1 MAPIT
6 VHKFGGASV
15 RNAEAVRNVCSI
27 LNHFPENK
35 IVIVSAIGKTTNALE
50 TIHKKRFEGKDFE
63 KELQEIFHFHF
74 NIAKELEVDTDTDW
88 RLVFDTLS
96 QICKKEIEGS
106 FDEEYDRI
114 IGYGEYLSTAIVNA
128 CFNQNN
134 LSSKRL
140 NSADYIV
147 TDSRFRDARVQWDLS
162 EQKVASLQHEFQS
175 HSTLVL
181 QGFIG
186 AAKDVSQG
194 PVEGSSK
201 GPVEGSSKGPVE
213 GSSKGP
219 AEGLAKHLRND
230 LAKHLHN
237 DLSKNLAK
245 HLTSLGREGSDFS
258 AAIFAY
264 LLNAESVTIWK
275 DVPGLLNAD
284 PKCFEPTQLLKEIS
298 FREAVELAYYGASVI
313 HPRTIKPLQ
322 NKNIPL
328 FIKSFL
334 NPTAEG
340 TRIVEKAN
348 AELEVASYI
357 LKQKQTLISI
367 STKDFSFVV
376 EDNLTFIF
384 KTFADLG
391 IHVHMMEN
399 SALNFSVCIPSE
411 PTKLKA
417 LIEQLSDFH
426 VRYNDNVSI
435 LTIRHPKPMVM
446 QQLLQYKEVLLE
458 QRNRTTVRFVIRGNW
473 NLPEPIKE

>member
-1 MAPIT
+1 MAQIT

-27 LNHFPENK
+27 LDLFPESK
-35 IVIVSAIGKTTNALE
+35 IVIVSAMGKTTNALE
-50 TIHKKRFEGKDFE
+50 NIHQKRFEGNDFE
-63 KELQEIFHFHF
+63 KDLQEIFEFHF
-74 NIAKELEVDTDTDW
+74 NIAKELEVDTDSDW
-88 RLVFDTLS
+88 VFVFQELT
-96 QICKKEIEGS
+96 QICKREITAS

-128 CFNQNN
+128 YFNQNK
-134 LSSKRL
+134 LSSRRL
-140 NSADYIV
+140 NSADYII
-147 TDSRFRDARVQWDLS
+147 TDSRFRDARVQWEQS
-162 EQKVASLQHEFQS
+162 EEKVAMLRQEFEN

-186 AAKDVSQG
+186 SSE
-194 PVEGSSK
+194 EGK
-201 GPVEGSSKGPVE
+201 
-213 GSSKGP
+213 
-219 AEGLAKHLRND
+219 
-230 LAKHLHN
+230 
-237 DLSKNLAK
+237 
-245 HLTSLGREGSDFS
+245 LTSLGREGSDFS

-284 PKCFEPTQLLKEIS
+284 PKCFQPTQLLKEIS
-298 FREAVELAYYGASVI
+298 FREAVELAYFGASVI

-334 NPTAEG
+334 NPTNEG

-348 AELEVASYI
+348 TELEVASYI
-357 LKQKQTLISI
+357 LKQNQTLVSI

-384 KTFADLG
+384 NTVASLG

-399 SALNFSVCIPSE
+399 SALNFSVCIQSDPN
-411 PTKLKA
+411 KLKA

>member
-1 MAPIT
+1 MAQVT

-15 RNAEAVRNVCSI
+15 RNAEAVRNVCDI
-27 LNHFPENK
+27 LKGFPENK
-35 IVIVSAIGKTTNALE
+35 IVIVSAMGKTTNALE
-50 TIHKKRFEGKDFE
+50 TIHSKRFEGKNFE
-63 KELQEIFHFHF
+63 SELQEIFEFHQ
-74 NIAKELEVDTDTDW
+74 NIAKELSVDTDTDW
-88 RLVFDTLS
+88 ILVFDMLA
-96 QICKKEIEGS
+96 QICKNEPTAN

-128 CFNQNN
+128 YFNQNN

-140 NSADYIV
+140 NSADYV
-147 TDSRFRDARVQWDLS
+147 CTDARFRDARVQWEKS
-162 EQKVASLQHEFQS
+162 EEKVAALQHEFAS

-186 AAKDVSQG
+186 SAKDVAQD
-194 PVEGSSK
+194 
-201 GPVEGSSKGPVE
+201 
-213 GSSKGP
+213 
-219 AEGLAKHLRND
+219 AEQDFFEK
-230 LAKHLHN
+230 K
-237 DLSKNLAK
+237 K
-245 HLTSLGREGSDFS
+245 LTSLGREGSDFS

-284 PKCFEPTQLLKEIS
+284 PKCFMPTQLLKEIS

-328 FIKSFL
+328 YIKSFL
-334 NPTAEG
+334 NPSAEG

-348 AELEVASYI
+348 SELEVASYI
-357 LKQKQTLISI
+357 LKQNQTLVSI

-384 KTFADLG
+384 NTFASLG

-399 SALNFSVCIPSE
+399 SALNFSVCIPSDKN
-411 PTKLKA
+411 KLKA

-426 VRYNDNVSI
+426 VRYNDHVSI

-458 QRNRTTVRFVIRGNW
+458 QRNRTTVRFVIRGTW

>member
-1 MAPIT
+1 MAQVT

-15 RNAEAVRNVCSI
+15 RNAEAVRNVCDI
-27 LNHFPENK
+27 LKGFPENK
-35 IVIVSAIGKTTNALE
+35 IVIVSAMGKTTNALE
-50 TIHKKRFEGKDFE
+50 AIHSKRFEGKNFE
-63 KELQEIFHFHF
+63 SELQEIFSFHHT
-74 NIAKELEVDTDTDW
+74 IAKELEVDTDTDW
-88 RLVFDTLS
+88 ILVFDTLA
-96 QICKKEIEGS
+96 QICKNDITTS

-128 CFNQNN
+128 YFNQNN

-140 NSADYIV
+140 NSADYVV
-147 TDSRFRDARVQWDLS
+147 TDSRFRDARVLWEKS
-162 EQKVASLQHEFQS
+162 EAKVATLRQEFDK
-175 HSTLVL
+175 HATLVL

-186 AAKDVSQG
+186 ACVAQDALQDSMKGRSEGVIQDALQDSSKDVSQ
-194 PVEGSSK
+194 
-201 GPVEGSSKGPVE
+201 
-213 GSSKGP
+213 GP

-230 LAKHLHN
+230 
-237 DLSKNLAK
+237 LAK

-264 LLNAESVTIWK
+264 LMNAESVTIWK

-284 PKCFEPTQLLKEIS
+284 PKCFMPTQLLKEIS

-328 FIKSFL
+328 YIKSFL
-334 NPTAEG
+334 NPSAEG

-348 AELEVASYI
+348 SELEVASYI
-357 LKQKQTLISI
+357 LKQNQTLVSI

-384 KTFADLG
+384 NTFASLG

-399 SALNFSVCIPSE
+399 SALNFSVCIPSDKN
-411 PTKLKA
+411 KLQS
-417 LIEQLSDFH
+417 LIEQLSDFN
-426 VRYNDNVSI
+426 VRYNDHVSI

-458 QRNRTTVRFVIRGNW
+458 QRNRTTVRFVIRGTW

>member
-35 IVIVSAIGKTTNALE
+35 IVIVSAMGKTTNALE
-50 TIHKKRFEGKDFE
+50 TIHNKRFEGKDFE
-63 KELQEIFHFHF
+63 KELQEIFEFHF
-74 NIAKELEVDTDTDW
+74 NIAKQLEVDADTDW
-88 RLVFDTLS
+88 LLVFDTLS

-128 CFNQNN
+128 CFNKTN

-140 NSADYIV
+140 NSADYVI
-147 TDSRFRDARVQWDLS
+147 TDSRFRDARVLWDKS
-162 EQKVASLQHEFQS
+162 EEKVASLQHEFES

-186 AAKDVSQG
+186 ACASQDALQDSTKDASQDFF
-194 PVEGSSK
+194 EK
-201 GPVEGSSKGPVE
+201 K
-213 GSSKGP
+213 K
-219 AEGLAKHLRND
+219 
-230 LAKHLHN
+230 
-237 DLSKNLAK
+237 
-245 HLTSLGREGSDFS
+245 LTSLGREGSDFS

-284 PKCFEPTQLLKEIS
+284 PKCFEPTQLLREIS

>member
-1 MAPIT
+1 MAQIT

-27 LNHFPENK
+27 LNQFPENK
-35 IVIVSAIGKTTNALE
+35 IVIVSAMGKTTNALE

-63 KELQEIFHFHF
+63 KELQDIFEFHF
-74 NIAKELEVDTDTDW
+74 NIAKELEVETDTDW
-88 RLVFDTLS
+88 LLVFDTLS
-96 QICKKEIEGS
+96 QICKKEIEGG

-128 CFNQNN
+128 CFKKNS

-147 TDSRFRDARVQWDLS
+147 TDSRFRDARVLWEMS
-162 EQKVASLQHEFQS
+162 EQRVDLLQSEFQS

-186 AAKDVSQG
+186 AAKDVSQ
-194 PVEGSSK
+194 
-201 GPVEGSSKGPVE
+201 GPVE

-284 PKCFEPTQLLKEIS
+284 PKCFQPTQLLKEIS
-298 FREAVELAYYGASVI
+298 FREAVELAYFGASVI

-348 AELEVASYI
+348 SELEVASYI
-357 LKQKQTLISI
+357 LKQNQTLVSI

-384 KTFADLG
+384 NTFANLG

-399 SALNFSVCIPSE
+399 SALNFSVCIPSDSD
-411 PTKLKA
+411 KLIA
-417 LIEQLSDFH
+417 LVEQLSDFH
-426 VRYNDNVSI
+426 VRYNDKVSI

>member
-1 MAPIT
+1 MAQLT

-27 LNHFPENK
+27 LNRFQENK
-35 IVIVSAIGKTTNALE
+35 IVIVSAMGKTTNALE
-50 TIHKKRFEGKDFE
+50 LIHKKRFEGKDFE
-63 KELQEIFHFHF
+63 KELQDIFEFHF
-74 NIAKELEVDTDTDW
+74 NIAKELEVETDTDW
-88 RLVFDTLS
+88 LLVFDALA
-96 QICKKEIEGS
+96 QICKSEINAS
-106 FDEEYDRI
+106 FDQEYDRI

-128 CFNQNN
+128 CFNKNN

-140 NSADYIV
+140 NSADYVI
-147 TDSRFRDARVQWDLS
+147 TDSRFRDARVLWEES
-162 EQKVASLQHEFQS
+162 EQRVAALKQEFEL
-175 HSTLVL
+175 HSTLVM

-186 AAKDVSQG
+186 ASKAPVATEGRSEGASQVL
-194 PVEGSSK
+194 PQ
-201 GPVEGSSKGPVE
+201 
-213 GSSKGP
+213 
-219 AEGLAKHLRND
+219 
-230 LAKHLHN
+230 
-237 DLSKNLAK
+237 DLSKNLAT

-284 PKCFEPTQLLKEIS
+284 PKCFMPTQLLKEIS

-328 FIKSFL
+328 YIKSFL
-334 NPTAEG
+334 NPEAEG
-340 TRIVEKAN
+340 TRIVERAN

-357 LKQKQTLISI
+357 LKQNQTLISI

-384 KTFADLG
+384 NAFANLG

-399 SALNFSVCIPSE
+399 SALNFSVCIPSDAN
-411 PTKLKA
+411 KLQA
-417 LIEQLSDFH
+417 LVEQLSDFH

-458 QRNRTTVRFVIRGNW
+458 QRNRTTVRFVIRGTW

>member
-1 MAPIT
+1 MAQVT

-15 RNAEAVRNVCSI
+15 RNAEAVRNVCDI
-27 LNHFPENK
+27 VKGLHGNK
-35 IVIVSAIGKTTNALE
+35 IVIVSAMGKTTNALE
-50 TIHKKRFEGKDFE
+50 TIHSKRFEGKNFE
-63 KELQEIFHFHF
+63 NELHEIYEFHN
-74 NIAKELEVDTDTDW
+74 NIAKELKVETDSDWTSLFNELSSICAAPVIDT
-88 RLVFDTLS
+88 
-96 QICKKEIEGS
+96 
-106 FDEEYDRI
+106 FDEEYDCI
-114 IGYGEYLSTAIVNA
+114 IGFGEYLSTAIVNA
-128 CFNQNN
+128 YFNQNN

-140 NSADYIV
+140 NSANYVI
-147 TDSRFRDARVQWDLS
+147 TDSRFRDARVLWEMS
-162 EQKVASLQHEFQS
+162 EQRVASLQNEFQS

-186 AAKDVSQG
+186 ASKAPVAPQGRPEGASQ
-194 PVEGSSK
+194 
-201 GPVEGSSKGPVE
+201 
-213 GSSKGP
+213 
-219 AEGLAKHLRND
+219 D
-230 LAKHLHN
+230 LPQ
-237 DLSKNLAK
+237 DLSKNLPQDLAT

-284 PKCFEPTQLLKEIS
+284 PKCFEPTQLLREIS
-298 FREAVELAYYGASVI
+298 FREAVELAYFGASVI

-328 FIKSFL
+328 YIKSFL
-334 NPTAEG
+334 NPSAEG

-348 AELEVASYI
+348 SELEVASYI
-357 LKQKQTLISI
+357 LKQNQTLVSI

-376 EDNLTFIF
+376 EDNLTLIF
-384 KTFADLG
+384 NTFANLG

-411 PTKLKA
+411 TTKLKT
-417 LIEQLSDFH
+417 LIEQLRDFN

>member
-1 MAPIT
+1 MAQVT

-15 RNAEAVRNVCSI
+15 RNAEAVRNVCDI
-27 LNHFPENK
+27 LKGFPENK
-35 IVIVSAIGKTTNALE
+35 IVIVSAMGKTTNALE
-50 TIHKKRFEGKDFE
+50 TIHSKRFEGKNFE
-63 KELQEIFHFHF
+63 SELQEIFEFHH
-74 NIAKELEVDTDTDW
+74 NIAKELSVDTDTDW
-88 RLVFDTLS
+88 ILVFDMLA
-96 QICKKEIEGS
+96 QICKNDITAS

-128 CFNQNN
+128 YFNQTN

-140 NSADYIV
+140 NSADYVV
-147 TDSRFRDARVQWDLS
+147 TDSRFRDARVQWEKS
-162 EQKVASLQHEFQS
+162 EEKVATLRQEFDN
-175 HSTLVL
+175 HTTLVL

-186 AAKDVSQG
+186 AAKDVAQDFS
-194 PVEGSSK
+194 EK
-201 GPVEGSSKGPVE
+201 K
-213 GSSKGP
+213 
-219 AEGLAKHLRND
+219 R
-230 LAKHLHN
+230 
-237 DLSKNLAK
+237 
-245 HLTSLGREGSDFS
+245 LTSLGREGSDFS

-284 PKCFEPTQLLKEIS
+284 PKCFMPTQLLKEIS

-328 FIKSFL
+328 YIKSFL
-334 NPTAEG
+334 NPSAEG

-348 AELEVASYI
+348 SELEVASYI
-357 LKQKQTLISI
+357 LKQNQTLVSI

-384 KTFADLG
+384 NTFASLG
-391 IHVHMMEN
+391 VHVHMMEN
-399 SALNFSVCIPSE
+399 SALNFSVCIPSDKN
-411 PTKLKA
+411 KLKA

-426 VRYNDNVSI
+426 VRYNDHVSI

-458 QRNRTTVRFVIRGNW
+458 QRNRTTVRFVIRGTW

>member
-15 RNAEAVRNVCSI
+15 RNAEAVRNVCNI
-27 LNHFPENK
+27 LKGFPENK
-35 IVIVSAIGKTTNALE
+35 IVIVSAMGKTTNALE
-50 TIHKKRFEGKDFE
+50 TIHSKRFEGKNFE
-63 KELQEIFHFHF
+63 SELQEIFEFHH
-74 NIAKELEVDTDTDW
+74 NIAKELAVDTDTDW
-88 RLVFDTLS
+88 LLVFDELA
-96 QICKKEIEGS
+96 QICKGS
-106 FDEEYDRI
+106 IKAGFDEEYDRI

-128 CFNQNN
+128 YFNQNN

-140 NSADYIV
+140 NSADYVV
-147 TDSRFRDARVQWDLS
+147 TDSRFRDARVLWEMS
-162 EQKVASLQHEFQS
+162 EQRVTSLQSEFQS

-194 PVEGSSK
+194 PVEGVIQ
-201 GPVEGSSKGPVE
+201 GAMQGRPEGASQ
-213 GSSKGP
+213 
-219 AEGLAKHLRND
+219 D
-230 LAKHLHN
+230 LPQ
-237 DLSKNLAK
+237 DLSKNLPQDLPQDLSQNLAS

-264 LLNAESVTIWK
+264 LLNAVSVTIWK

-334 NPTAEG
+334 NPSADG
-340 TRIVEKAN
+340 TRILENAN
-348 AELEVASYI
+348 SELEVASYI
-357 LKQKQTLISI
+357 LKQHQTLVSI

-384 KTFADLG
+384 NTFASLG

-399 SALNFSVCIPSE
+399 SALNFSVCIHSDKN
-411 PTKLKA
+411 KLKS

>member
-1 MAPIT
+1 MAQIT

-35 IVIVSAIGKTTNALE
+35 IVIVSAMGKTTNALE

-88 RLVFDTLS
+88 LWVFDTLS

-186 AAKDVSQG
+186 ACVAQDALQDSTKDVAQDFF
-194 PVEGSSK
+194 EK
-201 GPVEGSSKGPVE
+201 E
-213 GSSKGP
+213 
-219 AEGLAKHLRND
+219 R
-230 LAKHLHN
+230 
-237 DLSKNLAK
+237 
-245 HLTSLGREGSDFS
+245 LTSLGREGSDFS

-328 FIKSFL
+328 YIKSFL

-340 TRIVEKAN
+340 TRIIERAN

-357 LKQKQTLISI
+357 LKQNQTLISI

-384 KTFADLG
+384 KTFANLG

-411 PTKLKA
+411 PNKLKS
-417 LIEQLSDFH
+417 LVEQLSDFH

>member
-1 MAPIT
+1 MAQIT

-27 LNHFPENK
+27 LNLFPENK
-35 IVIVSAIGKTTNALE
+35 IVIVSAMGKTTNALE
-50 TIHKKRFEGKDFE
+50 AIHKKRFEGKDFE
-63 KELQEIFHFHF
+63 KELQDIFEFHF

-88 RLVFDTLS
+88 LLVFDELV
-96 QICKKEIEGS
+96 QICKSEINAS

-128 CFNQNN
+128 CFNKNN

-140 NSADYIV
+140 NSADFVI
-147 TDSRFRDARVQWDLS
+147 TDSRFRDARVLWEES
-162 EQKVASLQHEFQS
+162 EQRVTALQQEFEW

-186 AAKDVSQG
+186 SAKDVAQDASQDFF
-194 PVEGSSK
+194 EK
-201 GPVEGSSKGPVE
+201 K
-213 GSSKGP
+213 K
-219 AEGLAKHLRND
+219 
-230 LAKHLHN
+230 
-237 DLSKNLAK
+237 
-245 HLTSLGREGSDFS
+245 LTSLGREGSDFS

-264 LLNAESVTIWK
+264 LLNAETVTIWK

-284 PKCFEPTQLLKEIS
+284 PKCFMPTQLLKEIS

-328 FIKSFL
+328 HIKSFL
-334 NPTAEG
+334 NPNAEG

-348 AELEVASYI
+348 SELEVASYI
-357 LKQKQTLISI
+357 LKQNQTLISI

-384 KTFADLG
+384 NAFANLG

-399 SALNFSVCIPSE
+399 SALNFSVCIPSDSN
-411 PTKLKA
+411 KLKA

-458 QRNRTTVRFVIRGNW
+458 QRNRTTVRFVIRGTW

>member
-1 MAPIT
+1 MAQLT

-27 LNHFPENK
+27 LKGFPENK
-35 IVIVSAIGKTTNALE
+35 IVIVSAMGKTTNALE

-63 KELQEIFHFHF
+63 KELQDIFEFHF
-74 NIAKELEVDTDTDW
+74 NITKELEVDTDTDW
-88 RLVFDTLS
+88 LLVFDELS
-96 QICKKEIEGS
+96 QICKQEINAS

-128 CFNQNN
+128 CFNKNE
-134 LSSKRL
+134 LASKRL
-140 NSADYIV
+140 NSADYVV
-147 TDSRFRDARVQWDLS
+147 TDARFRDARVLWEDS
-162 EQKVASLQHEFQS
+162 EQRVAALQQEFQC
-175 HSTLVL
+175 HSTLVM

-186 AAKDVSQG
+186 ASKAPVATEGRSEGASQ
-194 PVEGSSK
+194 
-201 GPVEGSSKGPVE
+201 
-213 GSSKGP
+213 
-219 AEGLAKHLRND
+219 D
-230 LAKHLHN
+230 LPQ
-237 DLSKNLAK
+237 DLSKNLAT

-328 FIKSFL
+328 YIKSFL
-334 NPTAEG
+334 NPEAEG
-340 TRIVEKAN
+340 TRIVERAN

-357 LKQKQTLISI
+357 LKQNQTLISI

-384 KTFADLG
+384 NAFANLG

-399 SALNFSVCIPSE
+399 SALNFSVCIPSDAN
-411 PTKLKA
+411 KLQA
-417 LIEQLSDFH
+417 LVEQLSDFH

-458 QRNRTTVRFVIRGNW
+458 QRNRTTVRFVIRGTW

>member
-1 MAPIT
+1 MAQVT

-15 RNAEAVRNVCSI
+15 RNAEAVRNVCDI
-27 LNHFPENK
+27 LKGFPENK
-35 IVIVSAIGKTTNALE
+35 IVIVSAMGKTTNALE
-50 TIHKKRFEGKDFE
+50 TIHSKRFEGKNFE
-63 KELQEIFHFHF
+63 SELQEIFEFHQ
-74 NIAKELEVDTDTDW
+74 NIAKELSVDTDTDW
-88 RLVFDTLS
+88 ILVFDMLA
-96 QICKKEIEGS
+96 QICKNEPTAN

-128 CFNQNN
+128 YFNQNN

-147 TDSRFRDARVQWDLS
+147 TDARFRDARVQWEKS
-162 EQKVASLQHEFQS
+162 EEKVAALQHEFAS

-186 AAKDVSQG
+186 SAKDVAQD
-194 PVEGSSK
+194 
-201 GPVEGSSKGPVE
+201 
-213 GSSKGP
+213 
-219 AEGLAKHLRND
+219 AEQDFFEK
-230 LAKHLHN
+230 K
-237 DLSKNLAK
+237 K
-245 HLTSLGREGSDFS
+245 LTSLGREGSDFS

-284 PKCFEPTQLLKEIS
+284 PKCFMPTQLLKEIS

-328 FIKSFL
+328 YIKSFL
-334 NPTAEG
+334 NPSAEG

-348 AELEVASYI
+348 SELEVASYI
-357 LKQKQTLISI
+357 LKQNQTLVSI

-384 KTFADLG
+384 NTFASLG

-399 SALNFSVCIPSE
+399 SALNFSVCIPSDKN
-411 PTKLKA
+411 KLKA
-417 LIEQLSDFH
+417 IIEQLSDFH
-426 VRYNDNVSI
+426 VRYNDHVSI

-458 QRNRTTVRFVIRGNW
+458 QRNRTTVRFVIRGTW

>member
-1 MAPIT
+1 MAQIT

-15 RNAEAVRNVCSI
+15 RNAEAVKNVCDI
-27 LNHFPENK
+27 LKGFPENK
-35 IVIVSAIGKTTNALE
+35 IVIVSAMGKTTNALE
-50 TIHKKRFEGKDFE
+50 AIHSKRFEGKNFE
-63 KELQEIFHFHF
+63 NELQEIFEFHH
-74 NIAKELEVDTDTDW
+74 NIAKELAVDTDTDW
-88 RLVFDTLS
+88 ILVFDTLA
-96 QICKKEIEGS
+96 QICKNEITAS

-114 IGYGEYLSTAIVNA
+114 IGFGEYLSTAIVNA
-128 CFNQNN
+128 YFNLNN

-140 NSADYIV
+140 NSADYVI
-147 TDSRFRDARVQWDLS
+147 TDSRFRDARVLWEKS
-162 EQKVASLQHEFQS
+162 EEKVAALRQEFDN
-175 HSTLVL
+175 HTTLVL

-186 AAKDVSQG
+186 ACVAT
-194 PVEGSSK
+194 P
-201 GPVEGSSKGPVE
+201 
-213 GSSKGP
+213 
-219 AEGLAKHLRND
+219 
-230 LAKHLHN
+230 
-237 DLSKNLAK
+237 
-245 HLTSLGREGSDFS
+245 TSLGREGSDFS

-284 PKCFEPTQLLKEIS
+284 PKCFMPTQLLKEIS

-328 FIKSFL
+328 YIKSFL
-334 NPTAEG
+334 NPSAEG
-340 TRIVEKAN
+340 TRIVENAN
-348 AELEVASYI
+348 SELEVASYI
-357 LKQKQTLISI
+357 LKQNQTLVSI

-384 KTFADLG
+384 NTFANLG

-399 SALNFSVCIPSE
+399 SALNFSVCIPSNKN
-411 PTKLKA
+411 KLKEM
-417 LIEQLSDFH
+417 IEQLSDFN

>member
-1 MAPIT
+1 MAQLT

-27 LNHFPENK
+27 LNRFQENK
-35 IVIVSAIGKTTNALE
+35 IVIVSAMGKTTNALE
-50 TIHKKRFEGKDFE
+50 LIHKKRFEGNDFE
-63 KELQEIFHFHF
+63 KELQDIFEFHF
-74 NIAKELEVDTDTDW
+74 NIAKELEVETDSDW
-88 RLVFDTLS
+88 LLVFDTLS
-96 QICKKEIEGS
+96 QICKSEINAS

-128 CFNQNN
+128 CFNKNN

-140 NSADYIV
+140 DSADYVI
-147 TDSRFRDARVQWDLS
+147 TDSRFRDARVLWEES
-162 EQKVASLQHEFQS
+162 EQRVAALKQEFEL

-186 AAKDVSQG
+186 SAKDVAQDFF
-194 PVEGSSK
+194 EK
-201 GPVEGSSKGPVE
+201 K
-213 GSSKGP
+213 
-219 AEGLAKHLRND
+219 R
-230 LAKHLHN
+230 
-237 DLSKNLAK
+237 
-245 HLTSLGREGSDFS
+245 LTSLGREGSDFS

-284 PKCFEPTQLLKEIS
+284 PKCFMPTQLLKEIS

-328 FIKSFL
+328 YIKSFL
-334 NPTAEG
+334 NPEAEG
-340 TRIVEKAN
+340 TSIVERAN

-357 LKQKQTLISI
+357 LKQNQTLISI

-384 KTFADLG
+384 NAFANLG

-399 SALNFSVCIPSE
+399 SALNFSVCIPSDSS
-411 PTKLKA
+411 KLKA

-458 QRNRTTVRFVIRGNW
+458 QRNRTTVRFVIRGTW

>member
-27 LNHFPENK
+27 LSLFPANK
-35 IVIVSAIGKTTNALE
+35 IVIVSAMGKTTNALE

-63 KELQEIFHFHF
+63 KELQDIFEFHF
-74 NIAKELEVDTDTDW
+74 NISKELEVDTDTDW
-88 RLVFDTLS
+88 LLVFDELA
-96 QICKKEIEGS
+96 QICKGEINAS

-114 IGYGEYLSTAIVNA
+114 IGFGEYLSTAIVNA
-128 CFNQNN
+128 SFNKNN
-134 LSSKRL
+134 LASKRL
-140 NSADYIV
+140 NSADYVI
-147 TDSRFRDARVQWDLS
+147 TDSRFRDARVLWDKS
-162 EQKVASLQHEFQS
+162 EEKVASLQHEFQS
-175 HSTLVL
+175 YSTLVL

-186 AAKDVSQG
+186 AS
-194 PVEGSSK
+194 E
-201 GPVEGSSKGPVE
+201 EE
-213 GSSKGP
+213 
-219 AEGLAKHLRND
+219 R
-230 LAKHLHN
+230 
-237 DLSKNLAK
+237 
-245 HLTSLGREGSDFS
+245 LTSLGREGSDFS

-298 FREAVELAYYGASVI
+298 FREAVELSYYGASVI

-348 AELEVASYI
+348 SELEVASYI
-357 LKQKQTLISI
+357 LKQSQTLISI

-411 PTKLKA
+411 PTKLNA

-426 VRYNDNVSI
+426 VRYNDNVCI

-458 QRNRTTVRFVIRGNW
+458 QRNRTTVRFVIRGTW

>member
-35 IVIVSAIGKTTNALE
+35 IVIVSAMGKTTNALE
-50 TIHKKRFEGKDFE
+50 TIHNKRFEGKDFE
-63 KELQEIFHFHF
+63 KELQEIFEFHF
-74 NIAKELEVDTDTDW
+74 NIAKQLEVDADTDW
-88 RLVFDTLS
+88 LLVFDTLS

-128 CFNQNN
+128 CFNKTN

-140 NSADYIV
+140 NSADYVI
-147 TDSRFRDARVQWDLS
+147 TDSRFRDARVLWDKS
-162 EQKVASLQHEFQS
+162 EEKVASLQHEFQS

-186 AAKDVSQG
+186 ACASQDALQDSTKDASQDFF
-194 PVEGSSK
+194 EK
-201 GPVEGSSKGPVE
+201 K
-213 GSSKGP
+213 K
-219 AEGLAKHLRND
+219 
-230 LAKHLHN
+230 
-237 DLSKNLAK
+237 
-245 HLTSLGREGSDFS
+245 LTSLGREGSDFS

-458 QRNRTTVRFVIRGNW
+458 QRNRTTVRFVIRGKW

>member
-1 MAPIT
+1 MAQIT

-27 LNHFPENK
+27 LDLFPESK
-35 IVIVSAIGKTTNALE
+35 IVIVSAMGKTTNALE
-50 TIHKKRFEGKDFE
+50 NIHQKRFEGNDFE
-63 KELQEIFHFHF
+63 KDLQEIFEFHF
-74 NIAKELEVDTDTDW
+74 NIAKELEVDTDSDW
-88 RLVFDTLS
+88 VFVFDELT
-96 QICKKEIEGS
+96 QICKREINAS
-106 FDEEYDRI
+106 FDEEYDCI

-128 CFNQNN
+128 YFNQNK
-134 LSSKRL
+134 LSSRRL
-140 NSADYIV
+140 NSADYII
-147 TDSRFRDARVQWDLS
+147 TDSRFRDARVQWEQS
-162 EQKVASLQHEFQS
+162 EEKVAMLRQEFEN

-186 AAKDVSQG
+186 SSE
-194 PVEGSSK
+194 EGK
-201 GPVEGSSKGPVE
+201 
-213 GSSKGP
+213 
-219 AEGLAKHLRND
+219 
-230 LAKHLHN
+230 
-237 DLSKNLAK
+237 
-245 HLTSLGREGSDFS
+245 LTSLGREGSDFS

-284 PKCFEPTQLLKEIS
+284 PKCFQPTQLLKEIS
-298 FREAVELAYYGASVI
+298 FREAVELAYFGASVI

-328 FIKSFL
+328 YIKSFL

-340 TRIVEKAN
+340 TRIIERAN

-357 LKQKQTLISI
+357 LKQNQTLISI

-384 KTFADLG
+384 NTVASLG

-399 SALNFSVCIPSE
+399 SALNFSVCIQSDPN
-411 PTKLKA
+411 KLKA

>member
-1 MAPIT
+1 MAQLT

-27 LNHFPENK
+27 LNRFQENK
-35 IVIVSAIGKTTNALE
+35 IVIVSAMGKTTNALE
-50 TIHKKRFEGKDFE
+50 LIHKKRFEGKDFE
-63 KELQEIFHFHF
+63 KELQDIFEFHL

-88 RLVFDTLS
+88 LLVFDALA
-96 QICKKEIEGS
+96 QICKSEINAS
-106 FDEEYDRI
+106 FDQEYDRI

-128 CFNQNN
+128 CFNKNN

-140 NSADYIV
+140 DSADYVI
-147 TDSRFRDARVQWDLS
+147 TDSRFRDARVLWEES
-162 EQKVASLQHEFQS
+162 EQRVAALKQEFEL
-175 HSTLVL
+175 HSTLVM

-186 AAKDVSQG
+186 ASKAPVATEGRSEGASQ
-194 PVEGSSK
+194 
-201 GPVEGSSKGPVE
+201 
-213 GSSKGP
+213 
-219 AEGLAKHLRND
+219 D
-230 LAKHLHN
+230 LPQ
-237 DLSKNLAK
+237 DLSKNLAT

-284 PKCFEPTQLLKEIS
+284 PKCFMPTQLLKEIS

-328 FIKSFL
+328 YIKSFL
-334 NPTAEG
+334 NPEAEG
-340 TRIVEKAN
+340 TRIVERAN

-357 LKQKQTLISI
+357 LKQNQTLISI

-384 KTFADLG
+384 NAFANLG

-399 SALNFSVCIPSE
+399 SALNFSVCIPSDAN
-411 PTKLKA
+411 KLQA
-417 LIEQLSDFH
+417 LVEQLSDFH

-458 QRNRTTVRFVIRGNW
+458 QRNRTTVRFVIRGTW

>member
-27 LNHFPENK
+27 LNRFQENK
-35 IVIVSAIGKTTNALE
+35 IVIVSAMGKTTNALE
-50 TIHKKRFEGKDFE
+50 LIHKKRFEGKDFE
-63 KELQEIFHFHF
+63 KELQEIFEFHF

-88 RLVFDTLS
+88 LLVFDELT
-96 QICKKEIEGS
+96 QICKNEINAS

-128 CFNQNN
+128 CFNKNN

-140 NSADYIV
+140 NSADYVV
-147 TDSRFRDARVQWDLS
+147 TDSRFRDARVLWEES
-162 EQKVASLQHEFQS
+162 EQRVAALKQEFEL

-186 AAKDVSQG
+186 SAKDVAQDALQD
-194 PVEGSSK
+194 SSK
-201 GPVEGSSKGPVE
+201 DVLQN
-213 GSSKGP
+213 
-219 AEGLAKHLRND
+219 AEQDSAKD
-230 LAKHLHN
+230 ASQDFFEK
-237 DLSKNLAK
+237 KK
-245 HLTSLGREGSDFS
+245 LTSLGREGSDFS

-284 PKCFEPTQLLKEIS
+284 PKCFMPTQLLKEIS

-328 FIKSFL
+328 YIKSFL
-334 NPTAEG
+334 NPSAEG

-348 AELEVASYI
+348 SELEVASYI
-357 LKQKQTLISI
+357 LKQNQTLVSI

-384 KTFADLG
+384 NTFANLG

-399 SALNFSVCIPSE
+399 SALNFSVCIPSDKN
-411 PTKLKA
+411 KLKS

-426 VRYNDNVSI
+426 VRYNDHVSI

-458 QRNRTTVRFVIRGNW
+458 QRNRTTVRFVIRGTW

>member
-1 MAPIT
+1 MAQIT

-27 LNHFPENK
+27 LNQFPENK
-35 IVIVSAIGKTTNALE
+35 IVIVSAMGKTTNALE

-63 KELQEIFHFHF
+63 KELQDIFEFHF

-88 RLVFDTLS
+88 LLVFDTLS
-96 QICKKEIEGS
+96 QICKKEIEGG

-128 CFNQNN
+128 CFKKNS

-147 TDSRFRDARVQWDLS
+147 TDSRFRDARVLWDKS
-162 EQKVASLQHEFQS
+162 EEKVAALRQEFEN

-186 AAKDVSQG
+186 SSE
-194 PVEGSSK
+194 EG
-201 GPVEGSSKGPVE
+201 
-213 GSSKGP
+213 
-219 AEGLAKHLRND
+219 N
-230 LAKHLHN
+230 
-237 DLSKNLAK
+237 
-245 HLTSLGREGSDFS
+245 LTSLGREGSDFS

-284 PKCFEPTQLLKEIS
+284 PKCFQPTQLLKEIS
-298 FREAVELAYYGASVI
+298 FREAVELAYFGASVI

-348 AELEVASYI
+348 SELEVASYI
-357 LKQKQTLISI
+357 LKQNQTLVSI

-384 KTFADLG
+384 NTFANLG

-399 SALNFSVCIPSE
+399 SALNFSVCSPSDSD
-411 PTKLKA
+411 KLIA
-417 LIEQLSDFH
+417 LVEQLSDFH
-426 VRYNDNVSI
+426 VRYNDKVSI

>member
-1 MAPIT
+1 MAQVT

-27 LNHFPENK
+27 LNQFPENK
-35 IVIVSAIGKTTNALE
+35 IVIVSAMGKTTNALE
-50 TIHKKRFEGKDFE
+50 TIHKKRFERKDFE
-63 KELQEIFHFHF
+63 KELQEIFEFHF
-74 NIAKELEVDTDTDW
+74 NIAKELEVETDTDW
-88 RLVFDTLS
+88 LQVFDELN
-96 QICKKEIEGS
+96 QICNREITAG

-128 CFNQNN
+128 CFNKNN

-140 NSADYIV
+140 NSTDYVI
-147 TDSRFRDARVQWDLS
+147 TDSRFRDARVQWEMS
-162 EQKVASLQHEFQS
+162 GQKVASLQHEFQS

-186 AAKDVSQG
+186 ACASHDALQDSTKDVAQDFF
-194 PVEGSSK
+194 EK
-201 GPVEGSSKGPVE
+201 K
-213 GSSKGP
+213 
-219 AEGLAKHLRND
+219 R
-230 LAKHLHN
+230 
-237 DLSKNLAK
+237 
-245 HLTSLGREGSDFS
+245 LTSLGREGSDFS
-258 AAIFAY
+258 AAIFAF

-284 PKCFEPTQLLKEIS
+284 PKCFQPTQLLKEIS

-328 FIKSFL
+328 NIKSFL
-334 NPTAEG
+334 NPTAQG

-348 AELEVASYI
+348 TELEVASYI
-357 LKQKQTLISI
+357 LKQNQTLVSI

-384 KTFADLG
+384 NTFASLG

-399 SALNFSVCIPSE
+399 SALNFSVCIPSDSD
-411 PTKLKA
+411 KLIA
-417 LIEQLSDFH
+417 LVEQLSDFN

-458 QRNRTTVRFVIRGNW
+458 QRNRTTVRFVIRGTW

>member
-1 MAPIT
+1 MAQIT

-27 LNHFPENK
+27 LNQFPENK
-35 IVIVSAIGKTTNALE
+35 IVIVSAMGKTTNALE

-63 KELQEIFHFHF
+63 KELQDIFEFHF

-88 RLVFDTLS
+88 LLVFDTLS
-96 QICKKEIEGS
+96 QICKKEIEGG

-128 CFNQNN
+128 CFKKNS

-147 TDSRFRDARVQWDLS
+147 TDSRFRDARVLWDKS
-162 EQKVASLQHEFQS
+162 EEKVAALRQEFEN

-186 AAKDVSQG
+186 SSE
-194 PVEGSSK
+194 EG
-201 GPVEGSSKGPVE
+201 
-213 GSSKGP
+213 
-219 AEGLAKHLRND
+219 N
-230 LAKHLHN
+230 
-237 DLSKNLAK
+237 
-245 HLTSLGREGSDFS
+245 LTSLGREGSDFS

-284 PKCFEPTQLLKEIS
+284 PKCFQPTQLLKEIS
-298 FREAVELAYYGASVI
+298 FREAVELAYFGASVI

-348 AELEVASYI
+348 SELEVASYI
-357 LKQKQTLISI
+357 LKQNQTLVSI

-384 KTFADLG
+384 NTFANLG

-399 SALNFSVCIPSE
+399 SALNFSVCIPSDSD
-411 PTKLKA
+411 KLIA
-417 LIEQLSDFH
+417 LVEQLSDFH
-426 VRYNDNVSI
+426 VRYNDKVSI

>member
-1 MAPIT
+1 MAQIT
-6 VHKFGGASV
+6 VHKLGGASV
-15 RNAEAVRNVCSI
+15 RDAEAVRNVCSI
-27 LNHFPENK
+27 LNQFPENK
-35 IVIVSAIGKTTNALE
+35 IVIVSAMGKTTNALE

-63 KELQEIFHFHF
+63 KELQDIFEFHF

-88 RLVFDTLS
+88 LLVFEELTQL
-96 QICKKEIEGS
+96 CKVEINAS

-128 CFNQNN
+128 CFNKNN
-134 LSSKRL
+134 LSSTRL
-140 NSADYIV
+140 NSADYVI
-147 TDSRFRDARVQWDLS
+147 TDSRFRDARVQWEKS
-162 EQKVASLQHEFQS
+162 EEKVATLRKEFDN
-175 HSTLVL
+175 HATLVL

-194 PVEGSSK
+194 P
-201 GPVEGSSKGPVE
+201 
-213 GSSKGP
+213 

-230 LAKHLHN
+230 
-237 DLSKNLAK
+237 LAK

-284 PKCFEPTQLLKEIS
+284 PKCFQPTQLLKEIS
-298 FREAVELAYYGASVI
+298 FREAVELAYFGASVI

-328 FIKSFL
+328 YIKSFL

-340 TRIVEKAN
+340 TRIVEQAN
-348 AELEVASYI
+348 SELEVASYI
-357 LKQKQTLISI
+357 LKQNQTLVSI

-384 KTFADLG
+384 NTFASLG

-399 SALNFSVCIPSE
+399 SALNFSVCIPSDSD
-411 PTKLKA
+411 KLIA
-417 LIEQLSDFH
+417 LVEQLSDFH
-426 VRYNDNVSI
+426 VKYNDNVSI

-446 QQLLQYKEVLLE
+446 QQLLQNKEVLLE
-458 QRNRTTVRFVIRGNW
+458 QRNRTTVRFVIRGAW

>member
-1 MAPIT
+1 MAQIT

-27 LNHFPENK
+27 LNQFPENK
-35 IVIVSAIGKTTNALE
+35 IVIVSAMGKTTNALE

-63 KELQEIFHFHF
+63 KELQDIFEFHF

-88 RLVFDTLS
+88 LLVFDTLS

-147 TDSRFRDARVQWDLS
+147 TDSRFRDARVLWDKS
-162 EQKVASLQHEFQS
+162 EEKVAALRQEFEN

-186 AAKDVSQG
+186 SSE
-194 PVEGSSK
+194 EG
-201 GPVEGSSKGPVE
+201 
-213 GSSKGP
+213 
-219 AEGLAKHLRND
+219 N
-230 LAKHLHN
+230 
-237 DLSKNLAK
+237 
-245 HLTSLGREGSDFS
+245 LTSLGREGSDFS

-284 PKCFEPTQLLKEIS
+284 PKCFQPTQLLKEIS
-298 FREAVELAYYGASVI
+298 FREAVELAYFGASVI

-348 AELEVASYI
+348 SELEVASYI
-357 LKQKQTLISI
+357 LKQNQTLVSI

-384 KTFADLG
+384 NIFANLG

-399 SALNFSVCIPSE
+399 SALNFSVCIPSDSD
-411 PTKLKA
+411 KLTA
-417 LIEQLSDFH
+417 LVEQLSDFH
-426 VRYNDNVSI
+426 VRYNDKVSI

>member
-35 IVIVSAIGKTTNALE
+35 IVIVSAMGKTTNALE
-50 TIHKKRFEGKDFE
+50 TIHKKRFERKDFE
-63 KELQEIFHFHF
+63 KELQEIFEFHF
-74 NIAKELEVDTDTDW
+74 NIAKQLEVDADTDW
-88 RLVFDTLS
+88 LLVFDTLS

-128 CFNQNN
+128 CFNKTN

-140 NSADYIV
+140 NSADYVI
-147 TDSRFRDARVQWDLS
+147 TDSRFRDARVLWDKS
-162 EQKVASLQHEFQS
+162 EEKVASLQHEFES

-186 AAKDVSQG
+186 ACASQDALQDSTKDASQDFF
-194 PVEGSSK
+194 EK
-201 GPVEGSSKGPVE
+201 K
-213 GSSKGP
+213 K
-219 AEGLAKHLRND
+219 
-230 LAKHLHN
+230 
-237 DLSKNLAK
+237 
-245 HLTSLGREGSDFS
+245 LTSLGREGSDFS

-384 KTFADLG
+384 KTEIFG
-391 IHVHMMEN
+391 
-399 SALNFSVCIPSE
+399 
-411 PTKLKA
+411 
-417 LIEQLSDFH
+417 
-426 VRYNDNVSI
+426 
-435 LTIRHPKPMVM
+435 
-446 QQLLQYKEVLLE
+446 
-458 QRNRTTVRFVIRGNW
+458 
-473 NLPEPIKE
+473 

>member
-1 MAPIT
+1 MAQVT

-15 RNAEAVRNVCSI
+15 RNAEAVKNVCDI
-27 LNHFPENK
+27 LKGFPENK
-35 IVIVSAIGKTTNALE
+35 IVIVSAMGKTTNALE
-50 TIHKKRFEGKDFE
+50 TIHNKRFEGKNFE
-63 KELQEIFHFHF
+63 KELQEIFEFH
-74 NIAKELEVDTDTDW
+74 NHIARELAFDTDSDW
-88 RLVFDTLS
+88 LHLFNELS
-96 QICKKEIEGS
+96 QICKNSITGS
-106 FDEEYDRI
+106 FDEEYDCI

-128 CFNQNN
+128 YFNQNN

-140 NSADYIV
+140 NSADYVV
-147 TDSRFRDARVQWDLS
+147 TDSRFRDARVQWNKS
-162 EQKVASLQHEFQS
+162 EENVAMLRHEFDN
-175 HSTLVL
+175 HATLVL

-186 AAKDVSQG
+186 AAKDVSQDSTKD
-194 PVEGSSK
+194 VAQDALQDSTKDVAQDFSK
-201 GPVEGSSKGPVE
+201 K
-213 GSSKGP
+213 K
-219 AEGLAKHLRND
+219 R
-230 LAKHLHN
+230 
-237 DLSKNLAK
+237 
-245 HLTSLGREGSDFS
+245 LTSLGREGSDFS

-284 PKCFEPTQLLKEIS
+284 PKCFQPTQLLKEIS
-298 FREAVELAYYGASVI
+298 FREAVELAYFGASVI

-328 FIKSFL
+328 NIRSFL
-334 NPTAEG
+334 NPTAQG

-348 AELEVASYI
+348 TELEVASYI
-357 LKQKQTLISI
+357 LRQNQTLVSI

-384 KTFADLG
+384 NTFASLG

-411 PTKLKA
+411 TTKLKT
-417 LIEQLSDFH
+417 LIEQLGDFN
-426 VRYNDNVSI
+426 VRFNDNVSI

-458 QRNRTTVRFVIRGNW
+458 QRNRTNVRFVIRGTW

>member
-1 MAPIT
+1 
-6 VHKFGGASV
+6 
-15 RNAEAVRNVCSI
+15 
-27 LNHFPENK
+27 
-35 IVIVSAIGKTTNALE
+35 LE
-50 TIHKKRFEGKDFE
+50 TIHSKRFEGKNFE
-63 KELQEIFHFHF
+63 SELQEIFEFHH
-74 NIAKELEVDTDTDW
+74 NIAKELSVDTDTDW
-88 RLVFDTLS
+88 ILVFDTLA
-96 QICKKEIEGS
+96 QICKNDITAS
-106 FDEEYDRI
+106 FDEEYDCI

-128 CFNQNN
+128 YFNQNN

-140 NSADYIV
+140 NSADYVV
-147 TDSRFRDARVQWDLS
+147 TDSRFRDARVLWEMS
-162 EQKVASLQHEFQS
+162 EQRVASLQSEFQS

-186 AAKDVSQG
+186 AAKDVAQDSAKDVSQDFS
-194 PVEGSSK
+194 EK
-201 GPVEGSSKGPVE
+201 K
-213 GSSKGP
+213 
-219 AEGLAKHLRND
+219 R
-230 LAKHLHN
+230 
-237 DLSKNLAK
+237 
-245 HLTSLGREGSDFS
+245 LTSLGREGSDFS

-284 PKCFEPTQLLKEIS
+284 PKCFMPTQLLKEIS

-328 FIKSFL
+328 YIKSFL
-334 NPTAEG
+334 NPSAEG

-348 AELEVASYI
+348 SELEVASYI
-357 LKQKQTLISI
+357 LKQHQTLVSI

-384 KTFADLG
+384 NTFASLG

-399 SALNFSVCIPSE
+399 SALNFSVCIPSDKN
-411 PTKLKA
+411 KLKA

-426 VRYNDNVSI
+426 VRYNDSVSI

-458 QRNRTTVRFVIRGNW
+458 QRNRTTVRFVIRGTW

>member
-1 MAPIT
+1 MAQLT

-27 LNHFPENK
+27 LNRFQENK
-35 IVIVSAIGKTTNALE
+35 IVIVSAMGKTTNALE

-63 KELQEIFHFHF
+63 KELQDIFEFHF

-88 RLVFDTLS
+88 LLVFDTLS
-96 QICKKEIEGS
+96 QICKNEINAS

-128 CFNQNN
+128 CFNKNN

-140 NSADYIV
+140 DSADYVI
-147 TDSRFRDARVQWDLS
+147 TDSRFRDARVLWEES
-162 EQKVASLQHEFQS
+162 EQRVAALQQEFEL
-175 HSTLVL
+175 HSTLVM

-186 AAKDVSQG
+186 TTKDVAQDFF
-194 PVEGSSK
+194 EK
-201 GPVEGSSKGPVE
+201 K
-213 GSSKGP
+213 
-219 AEGLAKHLRND
+219 R
-230 LAKHLHN
+230 
-237 DLSKNLAK
+237 
-245 HLTSLGREGSDFS
+245 LTSLGREGSDFS

-284 PKCFEPTQLLKEIS
+284 PKCFMPTQLLKEIS

-328 FIKSFL
+328 YIKSFL
-334 NPTAEG
+334 NPEAEG
-340 TRIVEKAN
+340 TSIVERAN

-357 LKQKQTLISI
+357 LKQNQTLISI

-384 KTFADLG
+384 NAFANLG

-399 SALNFSVCIPSE
+399 SALNFSVCIPSDSS
-411 PTKLKA
+411 KLKA

-458 QRNRTTVRFVIRGNW
+458 QRNRTTVRFVIRGTW

>member
-1 MAPIT
+1 MAQIT

-27 LNHFPENK
+27 LNLFPENK
-35 IVIVSAIGKTTNALE
+35 IVIVSAMGKTTNALE
-50 TIHKKRFEGKDFE
+50 AIHKKRFDGKDFE
-63 KELQEIFHFHF
+63 KELQEIFEFHF

-88 RLVFDTLS
+88 LLVFDELT
-96 QICKKEIEGS
+96 QICKSEINAS

-128 CFNQNN
+128 CFNKNN

-140 NSADYIV
+140 NSADYVI
-147 TDSRFRDARVQWDLS
+147 TDSRFRDARVLWDKS
-162 EQKVASLQHEFQS
+162 EEKVASLQSEFQS

-186 AAKDVSQG
+186 SSQ
-194 PVEGSSK
+194 ENK
-201 GPVEGSSKGPVE
+201 
-213 GSSKGP
+213 
-219 AEGLAKHLRND
+219 
-230 LAKHLHN
+230 
-237 DLSKNLAK
+237 
-245 HLTSLGREGSDFS
+245 LTSLGREGSDFS

-284 PKCFEPTQLLKEIS
+284 PKCFMPTQLLKEIS

-328 FIKSFL
+328 HIKSFV

-348 AELEVASYI
+348 SELEVASYI
-357 LKQKQTLISI
+357 LKQNQTLISI

-384 KTFADLG
+384 NAFANLG

-399 SALNFSVCIPSE
+399 SALNFSVCIPSDSN
-411 PTKLKA
+411 KLKA

-458 QRNRTTVRFVIRGNW
+458 QRNRTTVRFVIRGSW

>member
-1 MAPIT
+1 MAQIT

-27 LNHFPENK
+27 LNQFPENK
-35 IVIVSAIGKTTNALE
+35 IVIVSAMGKTTNALE

-63 KELQEIFHFHF
+63 KELQDIFEFHF

-88 RLVFDTLS
+88 LLVFDTLS
-96 QICKKEIEGS
+96 QICKKEIEGG

-128 CFNQNN
+128 CFNINS

-147 TDSRFRDARVQWDLS
+147 TDSRFRDARVLWDKS
-162 EQKVASLQHEFQS
+162 EEKVAALRQEFDN
-175 HSTLVL
+175 HATLVL

-186 AAKDVSQG
+186 AAKDVSQ
-194 PVEGSSK
+194 
-201 GPVEGSSKGPVE
+201 GPVE

-284 PKCFEPTQLLKEIS
+284 PKCFQPTQLLKEIS
-298 FREAVELAYYGASVI
+298 FREAVELAYFGASVI

-348 AELEVASYI
+348 SELEVASYI
-357 LKQKQTLISI
+357 LKQNQTLVSI

-384 KTFADLG
+384 NTFANLG

-399 SALNFSVCIPSE
+399 SALNFSVCIPSDSD
-411 PTKLKA
+411 KLIA

-426 VRYNDNVSI
+426 VRYNDKVSI

>member
-1 MAPIT
+1 MAQIT

-27 LNHFPENK
+27 LNQFPENK
-35 IVIVSAIGKTTNALE
+35 IVIVSAMGKTTNALE

-63 KELQEIFHFHF
+63 KELQDIFEFHF

-88 RLVFDTLS
+88 LLVFEELTQL
-96 QICKKEIEGS
+96 CKVEINAS

-128 CFNQNN
+128 CFNKNN
-134 LSSKRL
+134 LSSTRL
-140 NSADYIV
+140 NSADYVI
-147 TDSRFRDARVQWDLS
+147 TDSRFRDARVQWEKS
-162 EQKVASLQHEFQS
+162 EEKVATLRKEFDN
-175 HSTLVL
+175 HATLVL

-194 PVEGSSK
+194 P
-201 GPVEGSSKGPVE
+201 
-213 GSSKGP
+213 

-230 LAKHLHN
+230 
-237 DLSKNLAK
+237 LAK

-284 PKCFEPTQLLKEIS
+284 PKCFQPTQLLKEIS

-328 FIKSFL
+328 HIKSFL
-334 NPTAEG
+334 NPTEEG
-340 TRIVEKAN
+340 TRIVENAN
-348 AELEVASYI
+348 SELEVASYI
-357 LKQKQTLISI
+357 LKQNQTLVSI

-384 KTFADLG
+384 NTFASLG

-399 SALNFSVCIPSE
+399 SALNFSVCIPSDSD
-411 PTKLKA
+411 KLIA
-417 LIEQLSDFH
+417 LVEQLSDFH
-426 VRYNDNVSI
+426 VKYNDNVSI

-446 QQLLQYKEVLLE
+446 QQLLQNKEVLLE
-458 QRNRTTVRFVIRGNW
+458 QRNRTTVRFVIRGAW

>member
-1 MAPIT
+1 MAQIT

-27 LNHFPENK
+27 LNQFPENK
-35 IVIVSAIGKTTNALE
+35 IVIVSAMGKTTNALE

-63 KELQEIFHFHF
+63 KELQDIFEFHF

-88 RLVFDTLS
+88 LLVFDTLS
-96 QICKKEIEGS
+96 QICKQEIEGG

-128 CFNQNN
+128 CFNKNS

-140 NSADYIV
+140 NSADSII
-147 TDSRFRDARVQWDLS
+147 TDSRFRDARVLWEKS
-162 EQKVASLQHEFQS
+162 EEKVAALRQEFEN

-186 AAKDVSQG
+186 SSE
-194 PVEGSSK
+194 EG
-201 GPVEGSSKGPVE
+201 
-213 GSSKGP
+213 
-219 AEGLAKHLRND
+219 N
-230 LAKHLHN
+230 
-237 DLSKNLAK
+237 
-245 HLTSLGREGSDFS
+245 LTSLGREGSDFS

-284 PKCFEPTQLLKEIS
+284 PKCFQPTQLLKEIS
-298 FREAVELAYYGASVI
+298 FREAVELAYFGASVI

-322 NKNIPL
+322 NKNILL

-348 AELEVASYI
+348 SELEVASYI
-357 LKQKQTLISI
+357 LKQNQTLVSI

-384 KTFADLG
+384 NTFANLG

-399 SALNFSVCIPSE
+399 SALNFSVCIPSDSD
-411 PTKLKA
+411 KLTA
-417 LIEQLSDFH
+417 LVEQLGDFH
-426 VRYNDNVSI
+426 VRYNDKVSI

>member
-1 MAPIT
+1 MAQIT

-27 LNHFPENK
+27 LNQFPENK
-35 IVIVSAIGKTTNALE
+35 IVIVSAMGKTTNALE

-63 KELQEIFHFHF
+63 KELQDIFEFHF

-88 RLVFDTLS
+88 LLVFNELA
-96 QICKKEIEGS
+96 QICKGEINTS

-128 CFNQNN
+128 CFNKNN

-140 NSADYIV
+140 NSADYVI
-147 TDSRFRDARVQWDLS
+147 TDSRFRAARVQWELS
-162 EQKVASLQHEFQS
+162 EQKVAALRQEFDN
-175 HSTLVL
+175 HATLVL

-186 AAKDVSQG
+186 SAKDVSQ
-194 PVEGSSK
+194 
-201 GPVEGSSKGPVE
+201 
-213 GSSKGP
+213 GP

-230 LAKHLHN
+230 
-237 DLSKNLAK
+237 LAK

-258 AAIFAY
+258 AAIFAF

-284 PKCFEPTQLLKEIS
+284 PKCFQPTQLLKEIS

-328 FIKSFL
+328 YIKSFL
-334 NPTAEG
+334 NPTDEG

-348 AELEVASYI
+348 SELEVASYI
-357 LKQKQTLISI
+357 LKQNQTLVSI

-384 KTFADLG
+384 NTFASLG

-399 SALNFSVCIPSE
+399 SALNFSVCIPSDSD
-411 PTKLKA
+411 KLMA
-417 LIEQLSDFH
+417 LVEQLSDFH

-446 QQLLQYKEVLLE
+446 QQLMQYKEVLLE
-458 QRNRTTVRFVIRGNW
+458 QRNRTTVRFVIRGTW

>member
-1 MAPIT
+1 M
-6 VHKFGGASV
+6 
-15 RNAEAVRNVCSI
+15 
-27 LNHFPENK
+27 
-35 IVIVSAIGKTTNALE
+35 
-50 TIHKKRFEGKDFE
+50 
-63 KELQEIFHFHF
+63 
-74 NIAKELEVDTDTDW
+74 
-88 RLVFDTLS
+88 
-96 QICKKEIEGS
+96 
-106 FDEEYDRI
+106 
-114 IGYGEYLSTAIVNA
+114 
-128 CFNQNN
+128 
-134 LSSKRL
+134 
-140 NSADYIV
+140 
-147 TDSRFRDARVQWDLS
+147 
-162 EQKVASLQHEFQS
+162 
-175 HSTLVL
+175 

-186 AAKDVSQG
+186 ASKAPVATEGRSEGASQ
-194 PVEGSSK
+194 
-201 GPVEGSSKGPVE
+201 
-213 GSSKGP
+213 
-219 AEGLAKHLRND
+219 D
-230 LAKHLHN
+230 LPQ
-237 DLSKNLAK
+237 DLSKNLAT

-284 PKCFEPTQLLKEIS
+284 PKCFMPTQLLKEIS

-328 FIKSFL
+328 YIKSFL
-334 NPTAEG
+334 NPEAEG
-340 TRIVEKAN
+340 TRIVERAN

-357 LKQKQTLISI
+357 LKQNQTLISI

-384 KTFADLG
+384 NAFANLG

-399 SALNFSVCIPSE
+399 SALNFSVCIPSDSN
-411 PTKLKA
+411 KLKA

-435 LTIRHPKPMVM
+435 LTIRHPEPMVM

-458 QRNRTTVRFVIRGNW
+458 QRNRTTVRFVIRGTW

>member
-1 MAPIT
+1 MAQVT

-15 RNAEAVRNVCSI
+15 RNAEAVRNVCDI
-27 LNHFPENK
+27 LKGFPENK
-35 IVIVSAIGKTTNALE
+35 IVIVSAMGKTTNALE
-50 TIHKKRFEGKDFE
+50 TIHSKRFEGKNFE
-63 KELQEIFHFHF
+63 SELQEIFEFHH
-74 NIAKELEVDTDTDW
+74 NIAKELSVDTDTDW
-88 RLVFDTLS
+88 ILVFDMLA
-96 QICKKEIEGS
+96 QICKNDITAS

-128 CFNQNN
+128 YFNQNN

-140 NSADYIV
+140 NSADYVV
-147 TDSRFRDARVQWDLS
+147 TDSRFRDARVLWEMS
-162 EQKVASLQHEFQS
+162 EQRVASLQSEFQS

-186 AAKDVSQG
+186 AAKDV
-194 PVEGSSK
+194 
-201 GPVEGSSKGPVE
+201 
-213 GSSKGP
+213 
-219 AEGLAKHLRND
+219 AT
-230 LAKHLHN
+230 
-237 DLSKNLAK
+237 

-284 PKCFEPTQLLKEIS
+284 PKCFMPTQLLKEIS

-328 FIKSFL
+328 YIKSFL
-334 NPTAEG
+334 NPTTEG

-348 AELEVASYI
+348 SELEVASYI
-357 LKQKQTLISI
+357 LKQNQTLVSI

-384 KTFADLG
+384 NTFASLG

-399 SALNFSVCIPSE
+399 SALNFSVCIPSDKN
-411 PTKLKA
+411 KLKA
-417 LIEQLSDFH
+417 LIEQLSDFN
-426 VRYNDNVSI
+426 VRYNDSVSI

-458 QRNRTTVRFVIRGNW
+458 QRNRTTVRFVIRGTW

>member
-1 MAPIT
+1 MAQIT

-27 LNHFPENK
+27 LSQFPENK
-35 IVIVSAIGKTTNALE
+35 IVIVSAMGKTTNALE

-63 KELQEIFHFHF
+63 KELQDIFEFHF
-74 NIAKELEVDTDTDW
+74 NIAKELEVDTDSDW
-88 RLVFDTLS
+88 LLVFDTLS
-96 QICKKEIEGS
+96 QICKKEIEGG

-128 CFNQNN
+128 CFNKNS

-147 TDSRFRDARVQWDLS
+147 TDSRFRDARVLWEMS
-162 EQKVASLQHEFQS
+162 EQRVASLQSEFQS

-186 AAKDVSQG
+186 STKDVSQ
-194 PVEGSSK
+194 
-201 GPVEGSSKGPVE
+201 GPVE

-284 PKCFEPTQLLKEIS
+284 PKCFQPTQLLKEIS
-298 FREAVELAYYGASVI
+298 FREAVELAYFGASVI

-348 AELEVASYI
+348 SELEVASYI
-357 LKQKQTLISI
+357 LKQNQTLVSI

-384 KTFADLG
+384 NTFANLG

-399 SALNFSVCIPSE
+399 SALNFSVCIPSDSD
-411 PTKLKA
+411 KLTA
-417 LIEQLSDFH
+417 LVEQLSDFH
-426 VRYNDNVSI
+426 VRYNDKVSI